1 MIQDIFRKI
10 MDKKIYKTLEFDK
23 ILIKLSSFMT
33 TVGAKENALD
43 LEIETDKKEL
53 EIKLNEVS
61 EAESLI
67 LSFGKPSFFD
77 DSGLDEILKRLPLI
91 VTLTEQELL
100 LIASLLD
107 NAGELKKYEEEALSN
122 DGKISALSEYF
133 ENLYPLKNLSKE
145 IHRSINADGE
155 VADDASSELKSIRKE
170 LSSKNGKIRDTLQKS
185 LSKYGEF
192 LSDSIVTQKGGRY
205 VIPVKAENKTKVPGI
220 VHDSSQSG
228 QTLFVEPISV
238 VEAGNEIRELENKER
253 EEVLRILAALSKSCA
268 IEIEYL
274 KSNLNLIETLDFI
287 FGKAQYSVE
296 IGGVKPKFVELKD
309 IKKSK
314 NKKID
319 EAYSSISLDEES
331 IKTEGESSASNG
343 KAAGPA
349 EQGKSQPEIEFL
361 GARHPLIDKEKIVPV
376 DIIFDGTYRV
386 LVITG
391 PNTGGKT
398 VSLKTLGLLSLMAL
412 SGLFVPC
419 EKATLPYF
427 KNIFADIGDEQSIE
441 ESLST
446 FSGHMRNIVNIV
458 TKAKTNDLI
467 LFDELCAGTDPAE
480 GSALAVSILEEL
492 RRRGAFVMA
501 TTHYAEL
508 KTYALTEDG
517 VKNASMEFD
526 AETMEPTYKL
536 VIGLPGKSNA
546 FAISK
551 KLGLYPSILNDAKR
565 RMDSE
570 AINMENLLAD
580 IERQRRRLQSEA
592 DRQKNASEI
601 LDRRL
606 QKLEEREKKTSEKND
621 AILKEANEKAS
632 NILKDA
638 KAQYDAAIR
647 ELNKIENGQYD
658 MKELEKRRAA
668 LRSGAK
674 NKDEKAVL
682 QANNVSK
689 KRKKLKPSE
698 LHIGD
703 FVNVLTMEGVK
714 GTVHKLP
721 DSKGNLEVKMG
732 IITSKVN
739 IEDIELIEDESVTF
753 EGNSVPSTLS
763 KKNKEAKKSLKA
775 AYNSVASRENN
786 RNDYSTYNKA
796 LTVSPEVQL
805 LGMDSSE
812 AINTLDKYIDDAVI
826 AGLPEIRIV
835 HGKGTGVLRNAVSS
849 YLRRDS
855 RIKSFRLGEY
865 GEGDAGVT
873 IAELK

>member
-1 MIQDIFRKI
+1 
-10 MDKKIYKTLEFDK
+10 MDKKIYRTLEYDK
-23 ILIKLSSFMT
+23 ILRHLAKFMAT
-33 TVGAKENALD
+33 AGAKEKALH
-43 LEIETDKKEL
+43 LEPIGDKKEL
-53 EIKLNEVS
+53 EISLSEVS

-67 LSFGKPSFFD
+67 LSFGKPSFID
-77 DSGLDEILKRLPLI
+77 DTGLEDILKRLPLN
-91 VTLTEQELL
+91 VTLTEAELL
-100 LIASLLD
+100 LVAALLD
-107 NAGELKKYEEEALSN
+107 NAGELKKYEDDALSN
-122 DGKISALSEYF
+122 DGKVSALSEYF

-145 IHRSINADGE
+145 IHRSITEEGE
-155 VADDASSELKSIRKE
+155 VADDASAELKSIRKE
-170 LSSKNGKIRDTLQKS
+170 LASRSGKIRDTLQKS
-185 LSKYGEF
+185 LSKYGDF
-192 LSDSIVTQKGGRY
+192 LSDSIVTSKGGRY
-205 VIPVKAENKTKVPGI
+205 VIPVKAENKSKVPGI

-228 QTLFVEPISV
+228 QTLYIEPMSV

-274 KSNLNLIETLDFI
+274 RSNLKLIEALDFI
-287 FGKAQYSVE
+287 FGKAAYSVE
-296 IGGVKPKFVELKD
+296 IEGVKPKFIELP
-309 IKKSK
+309 
-314 NKKID
+314 
-319 EAYSSISLDEES
+319 SS
-331 IKTEGESSASNG
+331 
-343 KAAGPA
+343 
-349 EQGKSQPEIEFL
+349 PEIEL
-361 GARHPLIDKEKIVPV
+361 LSARHPLIDKEKIIPV
-376 DIIFDGTYRV
+376 DIKFDGTYRV

-398 VSLKTLGLLSLMAL
+398 VSLKTLGLFSLMAL

-458 TKAKTNDLI
+458 SKAKANDLI

-480 GSALAVSILEEL
+480 GAALAVSILEEL

-517 VKNASMEFD
+517 VMNASMEFD
-526 AETMEPTYKL
+526 AETMEPTYRL
-536 VIGLPGKSNA
+536 ITGLPGKSNA

-551 KLGLYPSILNDAKR
+551 KLGLFPSILNDAKR

-570 AINMENLLAD
+570 AVNMENLLAD
-580 IERQRRRLQSEA
+580 IERQRRRFQSEA
-592 DRQKNASEI
+592 DRQKNASEV

-606 QKLEEREKKTSEKND
+606 KKLEEREKKTSERND
-621 AILKEANEKAS
+621 AILKEANEKAA

-638 KAQYDAAIR
+638 KNQYDAAIR

-674 NKDEKAVL
+674 NKDEKAVRE
-682 QANNVSK
+682 ANNVSK
-689 KRKKLKPSE
+689 KRKKLKPE
-698 LHIGD
+698 DLHIGD
-703 FVNVLTMEGVK
+703 FVNVLTMEGVR
-714 GTVHKLP
+714 GTVHKP
-721 DSKGNLEVKMG
+721 PNTKGNLEVKMG
-732 IITSKVN
+732 IITTKVN
-739 IEDIELIEDESVTF
+739 INDVELAEDESVTF
-753 EGNSVPSTLS
+753 EGESVNKALT

-775 AYNSVASRENN
+775 AYNSVANRENN
-786 RNDYSTYNKA
+786 RTDYSAYNKA
-796 LTVSPEVQL
+796 LSVSPEVQL
-805 LGMDSSE
+805 LGMDSVE
-812 AINTLDKYIDDAVI
+812 ALNTLDKYIDDAVL
-826 AGLPEIRIV
+826 AGLAEIRIV

-849 YLRRDS
+849 YLRRDP
-855 RIKSFRLGEY
+855 RVKSFRLGEY

>member
-1 MIQDIFRKI
+1 
-10 MDKKIYKTLEFDK
+10 MDKKIYRTLEYDK
-23 ILIKLSSFMT
+23 ILRHLAKFMAT
-33 TVGAKENALD
+33 AGAKEKALR
-43 LEIETDKKEL
+43 LEPIGDKKEL
-53 EIKLNEVS
+53 EISLSEVS

-67 LSFGKPSFFD
+67 LSFGRPSFID
-77 DSGLDEILKRLPLI
+77 DAGLDDILKRLPLN
-91 VTLTEQELL
+91 VTLTETELL
-100 LIASLLD
+100 LVASLLD
-107 NAGELKKYEEEALSN
+107 NAGELKKYEDDALSN
-122 DGKISALSEYF
+122 DGKVSALSEYF

-145 IHRSINADGE
+145 IHRSITEEGE

-170 LSSKNGKIRDTLQKS
+170 LASRSGKIRDTLQKS
-185 LSKYGEF
+185 LSKYGDF
-192 LSDSIVTQKGGRY
+192 LSDSIVTSKGGRY
-205 VIPVKAENKTKVPGI
+205 VIPVKAENKSKVPGI

-228 QTLFVEPISV
+228 QTLYIEPMSV

-287 FGKAQYSVE
+287 FGKAAYSVE
-296 IGGVKPKFVELKD
+296 IEGVKPKFIELSKKTKVQKNTASDADDETDKNADDGAVDEAAKNTKD
-309 IKKSK
+309 VADNNSTPKKS
-314 NKKID
+314 D
-319 EAYSSISLDEES
+319 
-331 IKTEGESSASNG
+331 GF
-343 KAAGPA
+343 PA
-349 EQGKSQPEIEFL
+349 DLKPEIEFL
-361 GARHPLIDKEKIVPV
+361 GARHPLIDKEKIIPV
-376 DIIFDGTYRV
+376 DIKFDGTYRV

-427 KNIFADIGDEQSIE
+427 KAIFADIGDEQSIE

-458 TKAKTNDLI
+458 SKAKANDLI

-480 GSALAVSILEEL
+480 GAALAVSILEEL

-517 VKNASMEFD
+517 VQNCSMEFD
-526 AETMEPTYKL
+526 AETMEPTYRL
-536 VIGLPGKSNA
+536 ITGLPGKSNA

-551 KLGLYPSILNDAKR
+551 KLGLFPSILNDAKR

-570 AINMENLLAD
+570 AVNMENLLAD

-592 DRQKNASEI
+592 DRQKNASEV

-606 QKLEEREKKTSEKND
+606 KKLEEREKKTSERND
-621 AILKEANEKAS
+621 AILKEANEKAA

-638 KAQYDAAIR
+638 KNQYDAAIR

-682 QANNVSK
+682 QSNNVSK
-689 KRKKLKPSE
+689 KRKKLKPE
-698 LHIGD
+698 DLHIGD
-703 FVNVLTMEGVK
+703 FVNVLTMEGVR

-732 IITSKVN
+732 IITTKVN
-739 IEDIELIEDESVTF
+739 IDDVELAEDESVTF
-753 EGNSVPSTLS
+753 EGESVNKALT
-763 KKNKEAKKSLKA
+763 KKNKEAKKSLKN

-786 RNDYSTYNKA
+786 RTDYSAYNKA
-796 LTVSPEVQL
+796 LSVSPEVQL
-805 LGMDSSE
+805 LGMDSVE
-812 AINTLDKYIDDAVI
+812 ALNTLDKYIDDAVL
-826 AGLPEIRIV
+826 AGLAEIRIV

-849 YLRRDS
+849 YLRKDPRV
-855 RIKSFRLGEY
+855 KSFRLGEY